1 MKRVLPFALL
11 ALAACGAPVSE
22 TLTTARHVPSN
33 VPYGT
38 GGARLHL
45 FVFDPSEPRPLAD
58 RKAIAR
64 RQIALEPSCAW
75 VGGTRY
81 LPHRG
86 NPQTGRT
93 LRRHDARRPP
103 QVLKNLILPLGPN
116 TSGVRGQSPRRRAR
130 QRKDPP
136 HGKL

>member
-1 MKRVLPFALL
+1 MRRLVLLSVL

-45 FVFDPSEPRPLAD
+45 FVFDPSRSRSLAD

-75 VGGTRY
+75 VEAPDDFLIAETRKQGERY
-81 LPHRG
+81 TDTMLVAPLRCS
-86 NPQTGRT
+86 RT
-93 LRRHDARRPP
+93 
-103 QVLKNLILPLGPN
+103 
-116 TSGVRGQSPRRRAR
+116 
-130 QRKDPP
+130 
-136 HGKL
+136 